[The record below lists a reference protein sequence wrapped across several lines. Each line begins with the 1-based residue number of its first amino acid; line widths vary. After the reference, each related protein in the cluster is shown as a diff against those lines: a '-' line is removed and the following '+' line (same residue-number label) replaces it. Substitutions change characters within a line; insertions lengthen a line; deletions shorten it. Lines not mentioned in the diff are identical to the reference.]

1 MWVYLMI
8 EKKLYKVLME
18 LIIVLI
24 VTPIVFP
31 LAFAVESTSQDIAMR
46 FIQEVLPVDLSK
58 YSISVTG
65 PSQPPSVLG
74 MPPLPDEIRVTLNSV
89 GSTLEAICLIRN
101 NVLGSCHLSTKAG
114 QVISDRQYV
123 DVVDAARSFLERY
136 QNYTKID
143 STDMI
148 AMLANVD
155 ATKDSTVL
163 MGNTKFTVS
172 NFVFGTEIT
181 LFSWIHSENG
191 ADYTKL
197 EVGFQKNGVFDALFD
212 DRAIYSIGDT
222 TVNVTDK
229 QAIDIAME
237 YLKTYSYS
245 MSEDW
250 KVSGFNITE
259 DRTTTELL
267 TTNYPKTS
275 TVLNP
280 YWSINLYLNKVYP
293 GSVHGFMICI
303 WANSG
308 EVFYCGQLAYGGVD
322 PTDTSGSAPPEPTS
336 ESDPSPE
343 PSVVDVPPQE
353 SSITD
358 NPPPENTSATTDI
371 LYPAAIAIAVI
382 GLTVA
387 SAAVLKKRKK

>member
-1 MWVYLMI
+1 
-8 EKKLYKVLME
+8 ME

-24 VTPIVFP
+24 VAPVAFP
-31 LAFAVESTSQDIAMR
+31 AAFAVESTSQDIVMA

-65 PSQPPSVLG
+65 PSQPPSALG
-74 MPPLPDEIRVTLNSV
+74 MPPLSDEIRVTLSSNE
-89 GSTLEAICLIRN
+89 STLEAICLVKN
-101 NVLGSCHLSTKAG
+101 NVLKSCRLYTKAG

-136 QNYTKID
+136 QNYTKME
-143 STDMI
+143 STDMK
-148 AMLANVD
+148 AMLTDVD

-163 MGNTKFTVS
+163 VGNTKFTVS
-172 NFVFGTEIT
+172 NFVFGTEKT
-181 LFSWIHSENG
+181 RFSWTYSVNG
-191 ADYTKL
+191 ADYAKL
-197 EVGFQKNGVFDALFD
+197 QVSFEKNGVFASVFD
-212 DRAIYSIGDT
+212 DRAVYSIGDT

-308 EVFYCGQLAYGGVD
+308 DVFYCGQLAYGGVD